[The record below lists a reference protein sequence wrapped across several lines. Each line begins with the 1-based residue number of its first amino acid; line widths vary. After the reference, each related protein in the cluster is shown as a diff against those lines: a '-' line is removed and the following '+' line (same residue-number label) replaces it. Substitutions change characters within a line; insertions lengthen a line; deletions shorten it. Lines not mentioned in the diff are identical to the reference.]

1 MRFPHRTFVQLL
13 SQGLKI
19 PLMDSN
25 SSPSAPELKAQI
37 EAEREGRPF
46 LVFRDGEGHQ
56 VILPIEA
63 NAELWVGRGPSAD
76 VRLGW
81 DEEVSAL
88 HAQVEV
94 VRDECTLVDDGLSR
108 NGSFVNEERVH
119 GRRHLRD
126 GDSLRFGRTLVV
138 YRRPGEDAP
147 EATVAAGEVPLAATV
162 SPAQRKVLLALCR
175 PYKEGDSFATPATN
189 QQIGEE
195 LHLSVDAVKTHMRAL
210 FEKLEVGDI
219 PQNQKRVAL
228 VERALQSGIV
238 NRREL

>member
-1 MRFPHRTFVQLL
+1 MESRRTV
-13 SQGLKI
+13 
-19 PLMDSN
+19 
-25 SSPSAPELKAQI
+25 SAPELKAQI

-46 LVFRDGEGHQ
+46 LVFRNGEGEQ

-63 NAELWVGRGPSAD
+63 NAELWVGRSPSAD
-76 VRLGW
+76 VRLEW

-126 GDSLRFGRTLVV
+126 GDSLRFGRTLVQ

-147 EATVAAGEVPLAATV
+147 EATVAAGEVPLAATI

-189 QQIGEE
+189 QQVGEE

-210 FEKLEVGDI
+210 FEKLEVGDL

>member
-1 MRFPHRTFVQLL
+1 
-13 SQGLKI
+13 
-19 PLMDSN
+19 MDSRP
-25 SSPSAPELKAQI
+25 SLSAPELKAQI

-46 LVFRDGEGHQ
+46 LVFRDGGCEQ
-56 VILPIEA
+56 VILPLAA

-88 HAQVEV
+88 HAQIEV

-126 GDSLRFGRTLVV
+126 GDALRFGRTLVT

-147 EATVAAGEVPLAATV
+147 EATVVAGEVPAAATI

-175 PYKEGDSFATPATN
+175 PYKDSDPFATPATN
-189 QQIGEE
+189 QQIGAE

-210 FEKLEVGDI
+210 FEKLEVGDL

-228 VERALQSGIV
+228 AERALQTGIV